1 MTNNDKTKRL
11 KKEKFIAGTALI
23 LGMTT
28 FGVAGHADGVTVGS
42 SSDASGISSEASTVV
57 SSSTATL
64 SLAVGS
70 SDASSATTNSSDA
83 SSATTN
89 SSDVSSSTG
98 SSSSS
103 SSTGSSSSS
112 SNSNG
117 SSSSSSTGSSSSS
130 SSTGSSSSSSSTGS
144 SSSSSSTGSSSSSS
158 STGNSSSSSK
168 PSTSGSTSKPSNP
181 SSSTN
186 NNSTSN
192 SSTTTQAPS
201 TSVSTTA
208 PSASTSTVAPSNYSQ
223 DNAYYQTSTAAQIPN
238 SSVDSAPSIYAGPVL
253 KTIEAAK
260 SIDKI
265 DTSSTEAFIKSIA
278 DRVRILAG
286 KNNLYA
292 SIILAQAILES
303 GSGQSNMSQ
312 QYFNIFNITGAYLGK
327 SISFKTEEFSGNNP
341 YYIEQSFRVYS
352 NYDQALDDYINLM
365 IKGTTWNS
373 EIYAGAWKSHAKTY
387 QEAAQ
392 ALQGIFATDPS
403 YAQKLIEI
411 IQEYNLNFYDNV
423 DSTTKVVDDKVPES
437 PLVASKLDNSAYP
450 DYNGVE
456 YPGADSYAFG
466 NCTQYVYNRIIQLGG
481 LVGTHMG
488 NGGEWGINAQAQGYF
503 TTTVPT
509 EGYAVSFP
517 PGVAGSSSE
526 YGHVAFVE
534 KVYSDNS
541 ILVSEMNVKGNNIVS
556 ERHISAGVAAL
567 ATYIQPK

>member
-1 MTNNDKTKRL
+1 MVNTQVKRV
-11 KKEKFIAGTALI
+11 KKQKFIAGTALL
-23 LGMTT
+23 LGMAT
-28 FGVAGHADGVTVGS
+28 FGMVGKAD
-42 SSDASGISSEASTVV
+42 D
-57 SSSTATL
+57 L
-64 SLAVGS
+64 
-70 SDASSATTNSSDA
+70 
-83 SSATTN
+83 
-89 SSDVSSSTG
+89 
-98 SSSSS
+98 
-103 SSTGSSSSS
+103 SS
-112 SNSNG
+112 SNTNG
-117 SSSSSSTGSSSSS
+117 GVDNSKVDNDNQESVKTSTEGVSSTTENANTVPESKVTSTVDSESAPSKTISAGTQSNISGTSDGSDSLPKTETSD
-130 SSTGSSSSSSSTGS
+130 
-144 SSSSSSTGSSSSSS
+144 
-158 STGNSSSSSK
+158 SSSK
-168 PSTSGSTSKPSNP
+168 PSTSNSSSKP
-181 SSSTN
+181 
-186 NNSTSN
+186 STSN
-192 SSTTTQAPS
+192 SSSKPSTSNSSSNNNSATKPSTTTQAPP
-201 TSVSTTA
+201 VAPSTTA
-208 PSASTSTVAPSNYSQ
+208 PSATPSTTAPSNYYQNSSY
-223 DNAYYQTSTAAQIPN
+223 NQTSTAAQIPN
-238 SSVDSAPSIYAGPVL
+238 SSSDSAASVYSGPVL
-253 KTIEAAK
+253 KKIEAAK
-260 SIDKI
+260 SIEKI
-265 DTSSTEAFIKSIA
+265 DSSSTEAFIKSIA

-303 GSGQSNMSQ
+303 GSGQSNMTQ

-392 ALQGIFATDPS
+392 ALQGIFATDPE

-411 IQEYNLNFYDNV
+411 IEEYNLNFYDNV
-423 DSTTKVVDDKVPES
+423 DSTTQVLDSNIPES
-437 PLVASKLDNSAYP
+437 PLVASKLDSSTYP
-450 DYNGVE
+450 DYNGVD

-481 LVGTHMG
+481 QIGTHMG

-517 PGVAGSSSE
+517 PGVAGSSPE

-534 KVYSDNS
+534 KVYPDNS

>member
-1 MTNNDKTKRL
+1 MVNTQVKRV
-11 KKEKFIAGTALI
+11 KKQKFIAGTALL
-23 LGMTT
+23 LGMAT
-28 FGVAGHADGVTVGS
+28 FGMVGKAD
-42 SSDASGISSEASTVV
+42 D
-57 SSSTATL
+57 L
-64 SLAVGS
+64 
-70 SDASSATTNSSDA
+70 
-83 SSATTN
+83 
-89 SSDVSSSTG
+89 
-98 SSSSS
+98 
-103 SSTGSSSSS
+103 SS
-112 SNSNG
+112 SNTNG
-117 SSSSSSTGSSSSS
+117 GVDNSKVDNDNQESVKTSTEGVSSTTENANTVPGSKVT
-130 SSTGSSSSSSSTGS
+130 STVDSESAPSKTISVGTQSNISGTSDGSDSLQKTETSD
-144 SSSSSSTGSSSSSS
+144 
-158 STGNSSSSSK
+158 SSSK
-168 PSTSGSTSKPSNP
+168 PSTSDSSSKP
-181 SSSTN
+181 
-186 NNSTSN
+186 STSN
-192 SSTTTQAPS
+192 SSSKPSTSNSSSNNNSATKPSTTTQAPP
-201 TSVSTTA
+201 VAPSTTA
-208 PSASTSTVAPSNYSQ
+208 PSATPSTTAPSNYYQNSSY
-223 DNAYYQTSTAAQIPN
+223 NQTSTAAQIPN
-238 SSVDSAPSIYAGPVL
+238 SSSDSAASVYSGPVL
-253 KTIEAAK
+253 KKIEAAK
-260 SIDKI
+260 SIEKI
-265 DTSSTEAFIKSIA
+265 DSSSTEAFIKSIA

-303 GSGQSNMSQ
+303 GSGQSNMTQ

-392 ALQGIFATDPS
+392 ALQGIFATDPE

-411 IQEYNLNFYDNV
+411 IEEYNLNFYDNV
-423 DSTTKVVDDKVPES
+423 DSTTQVLDSNIPES
-437 PLVASKLDNSAYP
+437 PLVASKLDSSTYP
-450 DYNGVE
+450 DYNGVD

-481 LVGTHMG
+481 QIGTHMG

-517 PGVAGSSSE
+517 PGVAGSSPE

-534 KVYSDNS
+534 KVYPDNS

>member
-42 SSDASGISSEASTVV
+42 SSDAS
-57 SSSTATL
+57 
-64 SLAVGS
+64 
-70 SDASSATTNSSDA
+70 
-83 SSATTN
+83 
-89 SSDVSSSTG
+89 SSTG

-117 SSSSSSTGSSSSS
+117 SSSSSSTGS
-130 SSTGSSSSSSSTGS
+130 
-144 SSSSSSTGSSSSSS
+144 
-158 STGNSSSSSK
+158 SSSSSK

>member
-1 MTNNDKTKRL
+1 MVNTQVKRV
-11 KKEKFIAGTALI
+11 KKQKFIAGTALL
-23 LGMTT
+23 LGMAT
-28 FGVAGHADGVTVGS
+28 FGMVGKAD
-42 SSDASGISSEASTVV
+42 D
-57 SSSTATL
+57 L
-64 SLAVGS
+64 
-70 SDASSATTNSSDA
+70 
-83 SSATTN
+83 
-89 SSDVSSSTG
+89 
-98 SSSSS
+98 
-103 SSTGSSSSS
+103 SS
-112 SNSNG
+112 SNTNG
-117 SSSSSSTGSSSSS
+117 GVDNSKVDNDNQESVKTSTEGVSSTTENANTVPGSKVT
-130 SSTGSSSSSSSTGS
+130 STVDSESAPSKTISVGTQSNISGTSDGSDSLQKTETSD
-144 SSSSSSTGSSSSSS
+144 
-158 STGNSSSSSK
+158 SSSK
-168 PSTSGSTSKPSNP
+168 PSTSDSSSKPSTSD
-181 SSSTN
+181 SSSKPSTSDSSSKP
-186 NNSTSN
+186 STSN
-192 SSTTTQAPS
+192 SSSNNNSATKPSTTTQAPP
-201 TSVSTTA
+201 VAPSTTA
-208 PSASTSTVAPSNYSQ
+208 PSATPSTTAPSNYYQNSSY
-223 DNAYYQTSTAAQIPN
+223 NQTSTAAQIPN
-238 SSVDSAPSIYAGPVL
+238 SSSDSAASVYSGPVL
-253 KTIEAAK
+253 KKIEAAK
-260 SIDKI
+260 PIEKI
-265 DTSSTEAFIKSIA
+265 DSSSTEAFIKSIA

-303 GSGQSNMSQ
+303 GSGQSNMTQ

-392 ALQGIFATDPS
+392 ALQGIFATDPE

-411 IQEYNLNFYDNV
+411 IEEYNLNFYDNV
-423 DSTTKVVDDKVPES
+423 DSTTQVLDSNIPES
-437 PLVASKLDNSAYP
+437 PLVASKLDSSTYP
-450 DYNGVE
+450 DYNGVD

-481 LVGTHMG
+481 QIGTHMG

-517 PGVAGSSSE
+517 PGVAGSSPE

-534 KVYSDNS
+534 KVYPDNS

>member
-1 MTNNDKTKRL
+1 MVNTQVKRV
-11 KKEKFIAGTALI
+11 KKQKFIAGTALL
-23 LGMTT
+23 LGMAT
-28 FGVAGHADGVTVGS
+28 FGMVGKAD
-42 SSDASGISSEASTVV
+42 D
-57 SSSTATL
+57 L
-64 SLAVGS
+64 
-70 SDASSATTNSSDA
+70 
-83 SSATTN
+83 
-89 SSDVSSSTG
+89 
-98 SSSSS
+98 
-103 SSTGSSSSS
+103 SS
-112 SNSNG
+112 SNTNG
-117 SSSSSSTGSSSSS
+117 GVDNSKVDNDNQESVKTSTEGVSSTTENANTVPGSKVT
-130 SSTGSSSSSSSTGS
+130 STVDSESAPSKTISVGTQSNISGTSDGSDSLQKTETSD
-144 SSSSSSTGSSSSSS
+144 
-158 STGNSSSSSK
+158 SSSK
-168 PSTSGSTSKPSNP
+168 PSTSDSSSKP
-181 SSSTN
+181 
-186 NNSTSN
+186 STSN
-192 SSTTTQAPS
+192 SSSKPSTSNSSSNNNSATKPSTTTQAPP
-201 TSVSTTA
+201 VAPSTTA
-208 PSASTSTVAPSNYSQ
+208 PSATPSTTAPSNYYQNSSY
-223 DNAYYQTSTAAQIPN
+223 NQTSTAAQIPN
-238 SSVDSAPSIYAGPVL
+238 SSSDSAASVYSGPVL
-253 KTIEAAK
+253 KKIEAAK
-260 SIDKI
+260 PIEKI
-265 DTSSTEAFIKSIA
+265 DSSSTEAFIKSIA

-303 GSGQSNMSQ
+303 GSGQSNMTQ

-392 ALQGIFATDPS
+392 ALQGIFATDPE

-411 IQEYNLNFYDNV
+411 IEEYNLNFYDNV
-423 DSTTKVVDDKVPES
+423 DSTTQVLDSNIPES
-437 PLVASKLDNSAYP
+437 PLVASKLDSSTYP
-450 DYNGVE
+450 DYNGVD

-481 LVGTHMG
+481 QIGTHMG

-517 PGVAGSSSE
+517 PGVAGSSPE

-534 KVYSDNS
+534 KVYPDNS

>member
-1 MTNNDKTKRL
+1 MVNTQVKRV
-11 KKEKFIAGTALI
+11 KKQKFIAGTALL
-23 LGMTT
+23 LGMAT
-28 FGVAGHADGVTVGS
+28 FGMVGKAD
-42 SSDASGISSEASTVV
+42 D
-57 SSSTATL
+57 L
-64 SLAVGS
+64 
-70 SDASSATTNSSDA
+70 
-83 SSATTN
+83 
-89 SSDVSSSTG
+89 
-98 SSSSS
+98 
-103 SSTGSSSSS
+103 SS
-112 SNSNG
+112 SNTNG
-117 SSSSSSTGSSSSS
+117 GVDNSKVDNDNQESVKTSTEGVSSTTENANTVPGSKVT
-130 SSTGSSSSSSSTGS
+130 STVDSESAPSKTISVGTQSNISGTSDGSDSLQKTETSD
-144 SSSSSSTGSSSSSS
+144 
-158 STGNSSSSSK
+158 SSSK
-168 PSTSGSTSKPSNP
+168 PSTSDSSSKPSTSD
-181 SSSTN
+181 SSSKPSTSDSSSKP
-186 NNSTSN
+186 STSN
-192 SSTTTQAPS
+192 SSSKPSTSNSSSKPSTSNSSSNNNSATKPSTTTQAPP
-201 TSVSTTA
+201 VAPSTTA
-208 PSASTSTVAPSNYSQ
+208 PSATPSTTAPSNYYQNSSY
-223 DNAYYQTSTAAQIPN
+223 NQTSTAAQIPN
-238 SSVDSAPSIYAGPVL
+238 SSSDSAASVYSGPVL
-253 KTIEAAK
+253 KRIEAAK
-260 SIDKI
+260 PIEKI
-265 DTSSTEAFIKSIA
+265 DSSSTEAFIKSIA

-303 GSGQSNMSQ
+303 GSGQSNMTQ

-392 ALQGIFATDPS
+392 ALQGIFATDPE

-411 IQEYNLNFYDNV
+411 IEEYNLNFYDNL
-423 DSTTKVVDDKVPES
+423 DSTTQVLDSNIPES
-437 PLVASKLDNSAYP
+437 PLVASKLDSSTYP
-450 DYNGVE
+450 DYNGVD

-481 LVGTHMG
+481 QIGTHMG

-517 PGVAGSSSE
+517 PGVAGSSPE

-534 KVYSDNS
+534 KVYPDNS

>member
-1 MTNNDKTKRL
+1 MVNTRVKRV
-11 KKEKFIAGTALI
+11 KKQKFIAGTALL
-23 LGMTT
+23 LGMAT
-28 FGVAGHADGVTVGS
+28 FGMVGKAD
-42 SSDASGISSEASTVV
+42 D
-57 SSSTATL
+57 L
-64 SLAVGS
+64 
-70 SDASSATTNSSDA
+70 
-83 SSATTN
+83 
-89 SSDVSSSTG
+89 
-98 SSSSS
+98 
-103 SSTGSSSSS
+103 SS
-112 SNSNG
+112 SNTNG
-117 SSSSSSTGSSSSS
+117 GVDNSKVDNDNQESVKTSTEGVSSTTENAYTVPESKVTSTVDSESAPSKTISAGTQSNISGTSDGSDSLPKTETSE
-130 SSTGSSSSSSSTGS
+130 
-144 SSSSSSTGSSSSSS
+144 
-158 STGNSSSSSK
+158 SSSK
-168 PSTSGSTSKPSNP
+168 PSTSNSSSKP
-181 SSSTN
+181 
-186 NNSTSN
+186 STSN
-192 SSTTTQAPS
+192 SSSKPSTSDSSSKPSTSNSSSNNNSATKPSTTTQAPP
-201 TSVSTTA
+201 VAPSTTA
-208 PSASTSTVAPSNYSQ
+208 PSATPSTTAPSNYYQNSSY
-223 DNAYYQTSTAAQIPN
+223 NQTSTAAQIPN
-238 SSVDSAPSIYAGPVL
+238 SSSDSAASVYSGPVL
-253 KTIEAAK
+253 KKIEAAK
-260 SIDKI
+260 PIEKI
-265 DTSSTEAFIKSIA
+265 DSSSTEAFIKSIA

-303 GSGQSNMSQ
+303 GSGQSNMTQ

-327 SISFKTEEFSGNNP
+327 PISFKTEEFSGNNP

-392 ALQGIFATDPS
+392 ALQGIFATDPE

-411 IQEYNLNFYDNV
+411 IEEYNLNFYDNV
-423 DSTTKVVDDKVPES
+423 DSTTQVLDSNIPKS
-437 PLVASKLDNSAYP
+437 PLVASKLDSSTYP

-481 LVGTHMG
+481 QIGTHMG

-517 PGVAGSSSE
+517 PGVAGSSPE

-534 KVYSDNS
+534 KVYPDNS

>member
-1 MTNNDKTKRL
+1 MVNTQVKRV
-11 KKEKFIAGTALI
+11 KKQKFIAGTALL
-23 LGMTT
+23 LGMAT
-28 FGVAGHADGVTVGS
+28 FGMVGKAD
-42 SSDASGISSEASTVV
+42 D
-57 SSSTATL
+57 L
-64 SLAVGS
+64 
-70 SDASSATTNSSDA
+70 
-83 SSATTN
+83 
-89 SSDVSSSTG
+89 
-98 SSSSS
+98 
-103 SSTGSSSSS
+103 SS
-112 SNSNG
+112 SNTNG
-117 SSSSSSTGSSSSS
+117 GVDNSKVDNDNQESVKTSTEGVSSTTENANTVPGSKVT
-130 SSTGSSSSSSSTGS
+130 STVDSESAPSKTISVGTQSNISGTSDGSDSLQKTETSD
-144 SSSSSSTGSSSSSS
+144 
-158 STGNSSSSSK
+158 SSSK
-168 PSTSGSTSKPSNP
+168 PSTSDSSSKPSTSD
-181 SSSTN
+181 SSSKP
-186 NNSTSN
+186 STSN
-192 SSTTTQAPS
+192 SSSKPSTSNSSSNNNSATKPSTTTQAPP
-201 TSVSTTA
+201 VAPSTTA
-208 PSASTSTVAPSNYSQ
+208 PSATPSTTAPSNYYQNSSY
-223 DNAYYQTSTAAQIPN
+223 NQTSTAAQIPN
-238 SSVDSAPSIYAGPVL
+238 SSSDSAASVYSGPVL
-253 KTIEAAK
+253 KRIEAAK
-260 SIDKI
+260 PIEKI
-265 DTSSTEAFIKSIA
+265 DSSSTEAFIKSIA

-303 GSGQSNMSQ
+303 GSGQSNMTQ

-392 ALQGIFATDPS
+392 ALQGIFATDPE

-411 IQEYNLNFYDNV
+411 IEEYNLNFYDNV
-423 DSTTKVVDDKVPES
+423 DSTTQVLDSNIPES
-437 PLVASKLDNSAYP
+437 PLVASKLDSSTYP
-450 DYNGVE
+450 DYNGVD

-481 LVGTHMG
+481 QIGTHMG

-517 PGVAGSSSE
+517 PGVAGSSPE

-534 KVYSDNS
+534 KVYPDNS

>member
-1 MTNNDKTKRL
+1 MVNTQVKRV
-11 KKEKFIAGTALI
+11 KKQKFIVGTALL
-23 LGMTT
+23 LGMAT
-28 FGVAGHADGVTVGS
+28 FGMVGKAD
-42 SSDASGISSEASTVV
+42 D
-57 SSSTATL
+57 L
-64 SLAVGS
+64 
-70 SDASSATTNSSDA
+70 
-83 SSATTN
+83 
-89 SSDVSSSTG
+89 
-98 SSSSS
+98 
-103 SSTGSSSSS
+103 SS
-112 SNSNG
+112 SNTNG
-117 SSSSSSTGSSSSS
+117 GVDNSKVDNDNQESVKTSTEGVSSTTENANTVPGSKVT
-130 SSTGSSSSSSSTGS
+130 STVDSESAPSKTISVGTQSNISGTSDGSDSLQKTETSD
-144 SSSSSSTGSSSSSS
+144 
-158 STGNSSSSSK
+158 SSSK
-168 PSTSGSTSKPSNP
+168 PSTSDSSSKPSTSD
-181 SSSTN
+181 SSSKPSTSDSSSKPSTSDSSSKP
-186 NNSTSN
+186 STSN
-192 SSTTTQAPS
+192 SSSKPSTSNSSSNNNSATKPSTTTQAPP
-201 TSVSTTA
+201 VAPSTTA
-208 PSASTSTVAPSNYSQ
+208 PSATPSTTAPSNYYQNSSY
-223 DNAYYQTSTAAQIPN
+223 NQTSTAAQIPN
-238 SSVDSAPSIYAGPVL
+238 SSSDSAASVYSGPVL
-253 KTIEAAK
+253 KRIEAAK
-260 SIDKI
+260 PIEKI
-265 DTSSTEAFIKSIA
+265 DSSSTEAFIKSIA

-303 GSGQSNMSQ
+303 GSGQSNMTQ

-392 ALQGIFATDPS
+392 ALQGIFATDPE

-411 IQEYNLNFYDNV
+411 IEEYNLNFYDNL
-423 DSTTKVVDDKVPES
+423 DSTTQVLDSNIPES
-437 PLVASKLDNSAYP
+437 PLVASKLDSSTYP
-450 DYNGVE
+450 DYNGVD

-481 LVGTHMG
+481 QIGTHMG

-517 PGVAGSSSE
+517 PGVAGSSPE

-534 KVYSDNS
+534 KVYPDNS

>member
-1 MTNNDKTKRL
+1 MVNTQVKRV
-11 KKEKFIAGTALI
+11 KKQKFIAGTALL
-23 LGMTT
+23 LGMAT
-28 FGVAGHADGVTVGS
+28 FGMVGKAD
-42 SSDASGISSEASTVV
+42 D
-57 SSSTATL
+57 L
-64 SLAVGS
+64 
-70 SDASSATTNSSDA
+70 
-83 SSATTN
+83 
-89 SSDVSSSTG
+89 
-98 SSSSS
+98 
-103 SSTGSSSSS
+103 SS
-112 SNSNG
+112 SNTNG
-117 SSSSSSTGSSSSS
+117 GVDNSKVDNDNQESVKTSTEGVSSTTENANTVPGSKVTLTVDSESAPSKTIS
-130 SSTGSSSSSSSTGS
+130 VGTQSNISGTSDGSDSLQKTETSD
-144 SSSSSSTGSSSSSS
+144 
-158 STGNSSSSSK
+158 SSSK
-168 PSTSGSTSKPSNP
+168 PSTSDSSSKPSTSD
-181 SSSTN
+181 SSSKPSTSDSSSKP
-186 NNSTSN
+186 STSN
-192 SSTTTQAPS
+192 SSSKPSTSNSSSKPSTSNSSSNNNSATKPSTTTQAPP
-201 TSVSTTA
+201 VAPSTTA
-208 PSASTSTVAPSNYSQ
+208 PSATPSTTAPSNYYQNSSY
-223 DNAYYQTSTAAQIPN
+223 NQTSTAAQIPN
-238 SSVDSAPSIYAGPVL
+238 SSSDSAASVYSGPVL
-253 KTIEAAK
+253 KKIEAAK
-260 SIDKI
+260 SIEKI
-265 DTSSTEAFIKSIA
+265 DSSSTEAFIKSIA

-303 GSGQSNMSQ
+303 GSGQSNMTQ

-392 ALQGIFATDPS
+392 ALQGIFATDPE

-411 IQEYNLNFYDNV
+411 IEEYNLNFYDNV
-423 DSTTKVVDDKVPES
+423 DSTTQVLDSNIPES
-437 PLVASKLDNSAYP
+437 PLVASKLDSSTYP
-450 DYNGVE
+450 DYNGVD

-481 LVGTHMG
+481 QIGTHMG

-517 PGVAGSSSE
+517 PGVAGSSPE

-534 KVYSDNS
+534 KVYPDNS

>member
-11 KKEKFIAGTALI
+11 KKEKFIAGTALF

-28 FGVAGHADGVTVGS
+28 FGVTVHADRVTVGN
-42 SSDASGISSEASTVV
+42 SSDASGISSEALTVV
-57 SSSTATL
+57 SRSAAILSSNAGSSEASSATT
-64 SLAVGS
+64 SS
-70 SDASSATTNSSDA
+70 SDASS
-83 SSATTN
+83 
-89 SSDVSSSTG
+89 STG
-98 SSSSS
+98 GSSSS

-117 SSSSSSTGSSSSS
+117 SSSSSSTG
-130 SSTGSSSSSSSTGS
+130 
-144 SSSSSSTGSSSSSS
+144 
-158 STGNSSSSSK
+158 NSSSS
-168 PSTSGSTSKPSNP
+168 SKPSNP

-208 PSASTSTVAPSNYSQ
+208 PSASTSTAAPSNYSQ

-238 SSVDSAPSIYAGPVL
+238 SSADSAPSIYAGPVL

-327 SISFKTEEFSGNNP
+327 SISFKTEEFSGNNL

-392 ALQGIFATDPS
+392 ALQGIFATDPA

-411 IQEYNLNFYDNV
+411 IQEYKLDAYDNV
-423 DSTTKVVDDKVPES
+423 DSTTQVIDSKIPES

-450 DYNGVE
+450 EYNGVE

>member
-1 MTNNDKTKRL
+1 MVNTQVKRV
-11 KKEKFIAGTALI
+11 KKQKFIAGTALL
-23 LGMTT
+23 LGMAT
-28 FGVAGHADGVTVGS
+28 FGMVGKAD
-42 SSDASGISSEASTVV
+42 D
-57 SSSTATL
+57 L
-64 SLAVGS
+64 
-70 SDASSATTNSSDA
+70 
-83 SSATTN
+83 
-89 SSDVSSSTG
+89 
-98 SSSSS
+98 
-103 SSTGSSSSS
+103 SS
-112 SNSNG
+112 SNTNG
-117 SSSSSSTGSSSSS
+117 GVDNSKVDNDNQESVKTSTEGVSSTTENANTVPGSKVTSTVDSESAPSKTISVGTQSNISGTSDGSDSLQKTETSDLSSKP
-130 SSTGSSSSSSSTGS
+130 STSD
-144 SSSSSSTGSSSSSS
+144 
-158 STGNSSSSSK
+158 SSSK
-168 PSTSGSTSKPSNP
+168 PSTSNSSSKP
-181 SSSTN
+181 
-186 NNSTSN
+186 STSN
-192 SSTTTQAPS
+192 SSSNNNSATKPFTTTQAPPVAPS
-201 TSVSTTA
+201 ATAPSATPSTTA
-208 PSASTSTVAPSNYSQ
+208 PSNYYQNSSY
-223 DNAYYQTSTAAQIPN
+223 NQTSTAAQIPN
-238 SSVDSAPSIYAGPVL
+238 SSSDSAASVYSGPVL
-253 KTIEAAK
+253 KKIEAAK
-260 SIDKI
+260 PIEKI
-265 DTSSTEAFIKSIA
+265 DSSSTEAFIKSIA

-303 GSGQSNMSQ
+303 GSGQSNMTQ

-392 ALQGIFATDPS
+392 ALQGIFATDPE

-411 IQEYNLNFYDNV
+411 IEEYNLNFYDNV
-423 DSTTKVVDDKVPES
+423 DSTTQVLDSNIPES
-437 PLVASKLDNSAYP
+437 PLVASKLDSSTYP
-450 DYNGVE
+450 DYNGVD

-481 LVGTHMG
+481 QIGTHMG

-517 PGVAGSSSE
+517 PGVAGSSPE

-534 KVYSDNS
+534 KVYPDNS

>member
-1 MTNNDKTKRL
+1 MVNTQVKRV
-11 KKEKFIAGTALI
+11 KKQKFIAGTALL
-23 LGMTT
+23 LGMAT
-28 FGVAGHADGVTVGS
+28 FGMVGKAD
-42 SSDASGISSEASTVV
+42 D
-57 SSSTATL
+57 L
-64 SLAVGS
+64 
-70 SDASSATTNSSDA
+70 
-83 SSATTN
+83 
-89 SSDVSSSTG
+89 
-98 SSSSS
+98 
-103 SSTGSSSSS
+103 SS
-112 SNSNG
+112 SNTNGGVDNSKVDNDNQESVKTSTEGVSSTTENANTVPGSKVTSTVDSESAPSKTISVGTQSNISG
-117 SSSSSSTGSSSSS
+117 TSDGSDSLQKTETSDSSSKSSTSD
-130 SSTGSSSSSSSTGS
+130 
-144 SSSSSSTGSSSSSS
+144 
-158 STGNSSSSSK
+158 SSSK
-168 PSTSGSTSKPSNP
+168 PSTSDSSSKP
-181 SSSTN
+181 
-186 NNSTSN
+186 STSN
-192 SSTTTQAPS
+192 SSSKPSTSNSSSNNNSATKPSTTTQAPP
-201 TSVSTTA
+201 VAPSTTA
-208 PSASTSTVAPSNYSQ
+208 PSATPSTTAPSNYYQNSSY
-223 DNAYYQTSTAAQIPN
+223 NQTSTAAQIPN
-238 SSVDSAPSIYAGPVL
+238 SSSDSAASVYSGPVL
-253 KTIEAAK
+253 KKNEAAK
-260 SIDKI
+260 PIEKI
-265 DTSSTEAFIKSIA
+265 DSSSTEAFIKSIA

-303 GSGQSNMSQ
+303 GSGQSNMTQ

-392 ALQGIFATDPS
+392 ALQGIFATDPE

-411 IQEYNLNFYDNV
+411 IEEYNLNFYDNV
-423 DSTTKVVDDKVPES
+423 DSTTQVLDSNIPES
-437 PLVASKLDNSAYP
+437 PLVASKLDSSTYP
-450 DYNGVE
+450 DYNGVD

-481 LVGTHMG
+481 QIGTHMG

-517 PGVAGSSSE
+517 PGVAGSSPE

-534 KVYSDNS
+534 KVYPDNS

>member
-1 MTNNDKTKRL
+1 MVNTQVKRV
-11 KKEKFIAGTALI
+11 KKQKFIAGTALL
-23 LGMTT
+23 LGMAT
-28 FGVAGHADGVTVGS
+28 FGMVGKAD
-42 SSDASGISSEASTVV
+42 D
-57 SSSTATL
+57 L
-64 SLAVGS
+64 
-70 SDASSATTNSSDA
+70 
-83 SSATTN
+83 
-89 SSDVSSSTG
+89 
-98 SSSSS
+98 
-103 SSTGSSSSS
+103 SS
-112 SNSNG
+112 SNTNG
-117 SSSSSSTGSSSSS
+117 GVDNSKVDNDNQESVKTSTEGVSSTTENANTVPGSKVT
-130 SSTGSSSSSSSTGS
+130 STVDSESAPSKTISVGTQSNISGTSDGSDSLQKTETSD
-144 SSSSSSTGSSSSSS
+144 
-158 STGNSSSSSK
+158 SSSK
-168 PSTSGSTSKPSNP
+168 PSTSDSSSKPSTSD
-181 SSSTN
+181 SSSKP
-186 NNSTSN
+186 STSN
-192 SSTTTQAPS
+192 SSSKPSTSNSSSNNNSATKPSTTTQAPP
-201 TSVSTTA
+201 VAPSTTA
-208 PSASTSTVAPSNYSQ
+208 PSATPSTTAPSNYYQNSSY
-223 DNAYYQTSTAAQIPN
+223 NQTSTAAQIPN
-238 SSVDSAPSIYAGPVL
+238 SSSDSAASVYSGPVL
-253 KTIEAAK
+253 KRIEAAK
-260 SIDKI
+260 PIEKI
-265 DTSSTEAFIKSIA
+265 DSSSTEAFIKSIA

-303 GSGQSNMSQ
+303 GSGQSNMTQ

-392 ALQGIFATDPS
+392 ALQGIFATDPE

-411 IQEYNLNFYDNV
+411 IEEYNLNFYDNL
-423 DSTTKVVDDKVPES
+423 DSTTQVLDSNIPES
-437 PLVASKLDNSAYP
+437 PLVASKLDSSTYP
-450 DYNGVE
+450 DYNGVD

-481 LVGTHMG
+481 QIGTHMG

-517 PGVAGSSSE
+517 PGVAGSSPE

-534 KVYSDNS
+534 KVYPDNS

>member
-1 MTNNDKTKRL
+1 MVNTQVKRV
-11 KKEKFIAGTALI
+11 KKQKFIAGTALL
-23 LGMTT
+23 LGMAT
-28 FGVAGHADGVTVGS
+28 FGMVGKAD
-42 SSDASGISSEASTVV
+42 D
-57 SSSTATL
+57 L
-64 SLAVGS
+64 
-70 SDASSATTNSSDA
+70 
-83 SSATTN
+83 
-89 SSDVSSSTG
+89 
-98 SSSSS
+98 
-103 SSTGSSSSS
+103 SS
-112 SNSNG
+112 SNTNG
-117 SSSSSSTGSSSSS
+117 GVDNSKVDNDNQESVKTSTEGVSSTTENANTVPESKVTSTVDSESASSKTISAGTQSNISGTSDGSDSLPKTETSD
-130 SSTGSSSSSSSTGS
+130 
-144 SSSSSSTGSSSSSS
+144 
-158 STGNSSSSSK
+158 SSSK
-168 PSTSGSTSKPSNP
+168 PSTSNSSSKP
-181 SSSTN
+181 
-186 NNSTSN
+186 STSN
-192 SSTTTQAPS
+192 SSSKPSTSNSSSKPNTSNSSSNNNSATKPSTTTQAPP
-201 TSVSTTA
+201 VAPSTTA
-208 PSASTSTVAPSNYSQ
+208 PSATPSTTAPSNYYQNSSY
-223 DNAYYQTSTAAQIPN
+223 NQTSTAAQIPN
-238 SSVDSAPSIYAGPVL
+238 SSSDSAASVYSGPVL
-253 KTIEAAK
+253 KKIEAAK
-260 SIDKI
+260 PIEKI
-265 DTSSTEAFIKSIA
+265 DSSSTEAFIKSIA

-303 GSGQSNMSQ
+303 GSGQSNMTQ

-392 ALQGIFATDPS
+392 ALQGIFATDPE

-411 IQEYNLNFYDNV
+411 IEEYNLNFYDNV
-423 DSTTKVVDDKVPES
+423 DSTTQVLDSNIPES
-437 PLVASKLDNSAYP
+437 PLVASKLDSSTYP

-481 LVGTHMG
+481 QIGTHMG

-517 PGVAGSSSE
+517 PGVAGSSPE

-534 KVYSDNS
+534 KVYPDNS

>member
-1 MTNNDKTKRL
+1 MNNDKVKRL

-28 FGVAGHADGVTVGS
+28 FGVAGYADGVTDGS
-42 SSDASGISSEASTVV
+42 SSNVTLPSNVKSLDDASG
-57 SSSTATL
+57 
-64 SLAVGS
+64 
-70 SDASSATTNSSDA
+70 
-83 SSATTN
+83 
-89 SSDVSSSTG
+89 TG
-98 SSSSS
+98 S
-103 SSTGSSSSS
+103 T
-112 SNSNG
+112 
-117 SSSSSSTGSSSSS
+117 
-130 SSTGSSSSSSSTGS
+130 
-144 SSSSSSTGSSSSSS
+144 SSSS
-158 STGNSSSSSK
+158 STGNSGSSSK
-168 PSTSGSTSKPSNP
+168 PSTSGSTSKPSKP
-181 SSSTN
+181 SSSSTN
-186 NNSTSN
+186 N

-208 PSASTSTVAPSNYSQ
+208 PSASTSTAAPSNYSQ

-238 SSVDSAPSIYAGPVL
+238 SSADSAPSIYAGPVL

-265 DTSSTEAFIKSIA
+265 DISSTEAFIKSIA

-387 QEAAQ
+387 QESAQ
-392 ALQGIFATDPS
+392 ALQGIFATDPA

-411 IQEYNLNFYDNV
+411 IQEYKLDAYDNV
-423 DSTTKVVDDKVPES
+423 DSTTQVVDSKIPES

-450 DYNGVE
+450 EYNGVE

-481 LVGTHMG
+481 LVGKHMG

>member
-42 SSDASGISSEASTVV
+42 SSDASRISSEASTVV
-57 SSSTATL
+57 SSSVATL
-64 SLAVGS
+64 SSNVGS
-70 SDASSATTNSSDA
+70 SDASSSTGSSSSSSD
-83 SSATTN
+83 
-89 SSDVSSSTG
+89 TG

-112 SNSNG
+112 SNSDG
-117 SSSSSSTGSSSSS
+117 
-130 SSTGSSSSSSSTGS
+130 
-144 SSSSSSTGSSSSSS
+144 SSSSS

-201 TSVSTTA
+201 TSVSITA
-208 PSASTSTVAPSNYSQ
+208 PSASTSTAAPSNYSQ

-238 SSVDSAPSIYAGPVL
+238 SSADSAPSIYAGPVL

-312 QYFNIFNITGAYLGK
+312 QYFNIFNITGAY
-327 SISFKTEEFSGNNP
+327 
-341 YYIEQSFRVYS
+341 
-352 NYDQALDDYINLM
+352 
-365 IKGTTWNS
+365 
-373 EIYAGAWKSHAKTY
+373 
-387 QEAAQ
+387 
-392 ALQGIFATDPS
+392 
-403 YAQKLIEI
+403 
-411 IQEYNLNFYDNV
+411 
-423 DSTTKVVDDKVPES
+423 
-437 PLVASKLDNSAYP
+437 
-450 DYNGVE
+450 
-456 YPGADSYAFG
+456 
-466 NCTQYVYNRIIQLGG
+466 
-481 LVGTHMG
+481 
-488 NGGEWGINAQAQGYF
+488 
-503 TTTVPT
+503 
-509 EGYAVSFP
+509 
-517 PGVAGSSSE
+517 
-526 YGHVAFVE
+526 
-534 KVYSDNS
+534 
-541 ILVSEMNVKGNNIVS
+541 
-556 ERHISAGVAAL
+556 
-567 ATYIQPK
+567 

>member
-1 MTNNDKTKRL
+1 MVNTQVKRV
-11 KKEKFIAGTALI
+11 KKQKFIAGTALL
-23 LGMTT
+23 LGMAT
-28 FGVAGHADGVTVGS
+28 FGMVGKAD
-42 SSDASGISSEASTVV
+42 D
-57 SSSTATL
+57 L
-64 SLAVGS
+64 
-70 SDASSATTNSSDA
+70 
-83 SSATTN
+83 
-89 SSDVSSSTG
+89 
-98 SSSSS
+98 
-103 SSTGSSSSS
+103 SS
-112 SNSNG
+112 SNTNG
-117 SSSSSSTGSSSSS
+117 GVDNSKVDNDNQESVKTSTEGVSSTTENANTVPGSKVT
-130 SSTGSSSSSSSTGS
+130 STVDSESAPSKTISVGTQSNISGTSDGSDSLQKTETSD
-144 SSSSSSTGSSSSSS
+144 
-158 STGNSSSSSK
+158 SSSK
-168 PSTSGSTSKPSNP
+168 PSTSDSSSKPSTSD
-181 SSSTN
+181 SSSKPSTSDSSSKP
-186 NNSTSN
+186 STSN
-192 SSTTTQAPS
+192 SSSKPSTSNSSSKPSTSNSSSNNNSATKPSTTTQAPP
-201 TSVSTTA
+201 VAPSTTA
-208 PSASTSTVAPSNYSQ
+208 PSNYYQNSSY
-223 DNAYYQTSTAAQIPN
+223 NQTSTAAQIPN
-238 SSVDSAPSIYAGPVL
+238 SSSDSAASVYSGPVL
-253 KTIEAAK
+253 KKIEAAK
-260 SIDKI
+260 SIEKI
-265 DTSSTEAFIKSIA
+265 DSSSTEAFIKSIA

-303 GSGQSNMSQ
+303 GSGQSNMTQ

-392 ALQGIFATDPS
+392 ALQGIFATDPE

-411 IQEYNLNFYDNV
+411 IEEYNLNFYDNV
-423 DSTTKVVDDKVPES
+423 DSTTQVLDSNIPES
-437 PLVASKLDNSAYP
+437 PLVASKLDSSTYP
-450 DYNGVE
+450 DYNGVD

-481 LVGTHMG
+481 QIGTHMG

-517 PGVAGSSSE
+517 PGVAGSSPE

-534 KVYSDNS
+534 KVYPDNS

>member
-1 MTNNDKTKRL
+1 MVNTQVKRV
-11 KKEKFIAGTALI
+11 KKQKFIAGTALL
-23 LGMTT
+23 LGMAT
-28 FGVAGHADGVTVGS
+28 FGMVGKAD
-42 SSDASGISSEASTVV
+42 D
-57 SSSTATL
+57 L
-64 SLAVGS
+64 
-70 SDASSATTNSSDA
+70 
-83 SSATTN
+83 
-89 SSDVSSSTG
+89 
-98 SSSSS
+98 
-103 SSTGSSSSS
+103 SS
-112 SNSNG
+112 SNTNG
-117 SSSSSSTGSSSSS
+117 GVDNSKVDNDNQESVKTSTEGVSSTTENANTVPGSKVTSTVDSESAPSKTISVGTQSNISGTSDGSDSLQKTETSDLSSKP
-130 SSTGSSSSSSSTGS
+130 STSD
-144 SSSSSSTGSSSSSS
+144 
-158 STGNSSSSSK
+158 SSSK
-168 PSTSGSTSKPSNP
+168 PSTSNSSSKP
-181 SSSTN
+181 
-186 NNSTSN
+186 STSN
-192 SSTTTQAPS
+192 SSSNNNSATKPSTTTQVPPVAP
-201 TSVSTTA
+201 STTA
-208 PSASTSTVAPSNYSQ
+208 PSATPSTTAPSNYYQNSSY
-223 DNAYYQTSTAAQIPN
+223 NQTSTAAQIPN
-238 SSVDSAPSIYAGPVL
+238 SSSDSAASVYSGPVL
-253 KTIEAAK
+253 KKIEAAK
-260 SIDKI
+260 PIEKI
-265 DTSSTEAFIKSIA
+265 DSSSTEAFIKSIA

-303 GSGQSNMSQ
+303 GSGQSNMTQ

-392 ALQGIFATDPS
+392 ALQCIFATDPE

-411 IQEYNLNFYDNV
+411 IEEYNLNFYDNV
-423 DSTTKVVDDKVPES
+423 DSTTQVLDSNIPES
-437 PLVASKLDNSAYP
+437 PLVASKLDSSTYP
-450 DYNGVE
+450 DYNGVD

-481 LVGTHMG
+481 QIGTHMG

-517 PGVAGSSSE
+517 PGVAGSSPE

-534 KVYSDNS
+534 KVYPDNS

>member
-1 MTNNDKTKRL
+1 LVNTQVKRV
-11 KKEKFIAGTALI
+11 KKQKFIAGTALL
-23 LGMTT
+23 LGMAT
-28 FGVAGHADGVTVGS
+28 FGMVGKAD
-42 SSDASGISSEASTVV
+42 D
-57 SSSTATL
+57 L
-64 SLAVGS
+64 
-70 SDASSATTNSSDA
+70 
-83 SSATTN
+83 
-89 SSDVSSSTG
+89 
-98 SSSSS
+98 
-103 SSTGSSSSS
+103 SS
-112 SNSNG
+112 SNTNG
-117 SSSSSSTGSSSSS
+117 GVDNSKVDNDNQESVKTSTEGVSSTTENANTVPGSKVT
-130 SSTGSSSSSSSTGS
+130 STVDSESAPSKTISVGTQSNISGTSDGSDSLQKTETSD
-144 SSSSSSTGSSSSSS
+144 
-158 STGNSSSSSK
+158 SSSK
-168 PSTSGSTSKPSNP
+168 PSTSDSSSKPSTSD
-181 SSSTN
+181 SSSKP
-186 NNSTSN
+186 STSN
-192 SSTTTQAPS
+192 SSSKPSTSNSSSNNNSATKPSTTTQAPP
-201 TSVSTTA
+201 VAPSTTA
-208 PSASTSTVAPSNYSQ
+208 PSTTAPSNYYQNSSY
-223 DNAYYQTSTAAQIPN
+223 NQTSTAAQIPN
-238 SSVDSAPSIYAGPVL
+238 SSSDSAASVYSGPVL
-253 KTIEAAK
+253 KKIEAAK
-260 SIDKI
+260 PIEKI
-265 DTSSTEAFIKSIA
+265 DSSSTEAFIKSIA

-303 GSGQSNMSQ
+303 GSGQSNMTQ

-392 ALQGIFATDPS
+392 ALQGIFATDPE

-411 IQEYNLNFYDNV
+411 IEEYNLNFYDNV
-423 DSTTKVVDDKVPES
+423 DSTTQVLDSNIPES
-437 PLVASKLDNSAYP
+437 PLVASKLDSSTYP

-466 NCTQYVYNRIIQLGG
+466 NCTKYVYNRIIQLGG
-481 LVGTHMG
+481 QIGTHMG

-517 PGVAGSSSE
+517 PGVAGSSPE

-534 KVYSDNS
+534 KVYPDNS

>member
-1 MTNNDKTKRL
+1 TSN
-11 KKEKFIAGTALI
+11 
-23 LGMTT
+23 
-28 FGVAGHADGVTVGS
+28 
-42 SSDASGISSEASTVV
+42 
-57 SSSTATL
+57 
-64 SLAVGS
+64 
-70 SDASSATTNSSDA
+70 
-83 SSATTN
+83 
-89 SSDVSSSTG
+89 
-98 SSSSS
+98 
-103 SSTGSSSSS
+103 SS
-112 SNSNG
+112 SN
-117 SSSSSSTGSSSSS
+117 
-130 SSTGSSSSSSSTGS
+130 
-144 SSSSSSTGSSSSSS
+144 
-158 STGNSSSSSK
+158 
-168 PSTSGSTSKPSNP
+168 
-181 SSSTN
+181 
-186 NNSTSN
+186 NNSATKP
-192 SSTTTQAPS
+192 STTTQAPP
-201 TSVSTTA
+201 VAPSTTA
-208 PSASTSTVAPSNYSQ
+208 PSATPSTTAPSNYYQNSSY
-223 DNAYYQTSTAAQIPN
+223 NQTSTAAQIPN
-238 SSVDSAPSIYAGPVL
+238 SSSDSAASVYSGPVL
-253 KTIEAAK
+253 KKNEAAK
-260 SIDKI
+260 PIEKI
-265 DTSSTEAFIKSIA
+265 DSSSTEAFIKSIA

-303 GSGQSNMSQ
+303 GSGQSNMTQ

-392 ALQGIFATDPS
+392 ALQGIFATDPE

-411 IQEYNLNFYDNV
+411 IEEYNLNFYDNV
-423 DSTTKVVDDKVPES
+423 DSTTQVLDSNIPES
-437 PLVASKLDNSAYP
+437 PLVASKLDSSTYP
-450 DYNGVE
+450 DYNGVD

-481 LVGTHMG
+481 QIGTHMG

-517 PGVAGSSSE
+517 PGVAGSSPE

-534 KVYSDNS
+534 KVYPDNS

>member
-1 MTNNDKTKRL
+1 MVNTQVKRV
-11 KKEKFIAGTALI
+11 KKQKFIAGTALL
-23 LGMTT
+23 LGMAT
-28 FGVAGHADGVTVGS
+28 FGMVGKAD
-42 SSDASGISSEASTVV
+42 D
-57 SSSTATL
+57 L
-64 SLAVGS
+64 
-70 SDASSATTNSSDA
+70 
-83 SSATTN
+83 
-89 SSDVSSSTG
+89 
-98 SSSSS
+98 
-103 SSTGSSSSS
+103 SS
-112 SNSNG
+112 SNTNG
-117 SSSSSSTGSSSSS
+117 GVDNSKVDNDNQESVKTSTEGVSSTTENANTVPGSKVT
-130 SSTGSSSSSSSTGS
+130 STVDSESAPSKTISVGTQSNISGTSDGSDSLQKTETSD
-144 SSSSSSTGSSSSSS
+144 
-158 STGNSSSSSK
+158 SSSK
-168 PSTSGSTSKPSNP
+168 PSTSDSSSKPSTSD
-181 SSSTN
+181 SSSKPSTSDSSSKP
-186 NNSTSN
+186 STSN
-192 SSTTTQAPS
+192 SSSKPSTSNSSSKPSTSNSSSNNNSATKPSTTTQAPP
-201 TSVSTTA
+201 VAPSTTA
-208 PSASTSTVAPSNYSQ
+208 PSATPSTTAPSNYYQNSSY
-223 DNAYYQTSTAAQIPN
+223 NQTSTAAQIPN
-238 SSVDSAPSIYAGPVL
+238 SSSDSAASVYSGPVL
-253 KTIEAAK
+253 KKIEAAK
-260 SIDKI
+260 SIEKI
-265 DTSSTEAFIKSIA
+265 DSSSTEAFIKSIA

-303 GSGQSNMSQ
+303 GSGQSNMTQ

-392 ALQGIFATDPS
+392 ALQGIFATDPE

-411 IQEYNLNFYDNV
+411 IEEYNLNFYDNL
-423 DSTTKVVDDKVPES
+423 DSTTQVLDSNIPES
-437 PLVASKLDNSAYP
+437 PLVASKLDSSTYP
-450 DYNGVE
+450 DYNGVD

-481 LVGTHMG
+481 QIGTHMG

-517 PGVAGSSSE
+517 PGVAGSSPE

-534 KVYSDNS
+534 KVYPDNS

>member
-42 SSDASGISSEASTVV
+42 SSDAS
-57 SSSTATL
+57 
-64 SLAVGS
+64 
-70 SDASSATTNSSDA
+70 
-83 SSATTN
+83 
-89 SSDVSSSTG
+89 SSTG
-98 SSSSS
+98 SSSSSSGTGGSSSS

-112 SNSNG
+112 SNSNA
-117 SSSSSSTGSSSSS
+117 
-130 SSTGSSSSSSSTGS
+130 
-144 SSSSSSTGSSSSSS
+144 SSSSS

-201 TSVSTTA
+201 TSVSTIA

-238 SSVDSAPSIYAGPVL
+238 SSADSAPSIYAGPVL

-392 ALQGIFATDPS
+392 ALQGIFATDPA

-411 IQEYNLNFYDNV
+411 IQEYKLDAYDNV
-423 DSTTKVVDDKVPES
+423 DSTTQVVDSKIPES

-450 DYNGVE
+450 EYNGVE

-466 NCTQYVYNRIIQLGG
+466 NCTQYVYNRIIR
-481 LVGTHMG
+481 
-488 NGGEWGINAQAQGYF
+488 F
-503 TTTVPT
+503 
-509 EGYAVSFP
+509 
-517 PGVAGSSSE
+517 AGSGAGICFQLCTGEEKYQSLPDYIKMHDFWYYCPICGAAHDSDAEIYGIIRFQNIHGLCLWSVVSSVFNNAVFQL
-526 YGHVAFVE
+526 YQRD
-534 KVYSDNS
+534 S
-541 ILVSEMNVKGNNIVS
+541 KGI
-556 ERHISAGVAAL
+556 R
-567 ATYIQPK
+567 

>member
-1 MTNNDKTKRL
+1 MKRV
-11 KKEKFIAGTALI
+11 KKQKFIAGTALL
-23 LGMTT
+23 LGMAT
-28 FGVAGHADGVTVGS
+28 FGMVGKAD
-42 SSDASGISSEASTVV
+42 D
-57 SSSTATL
+57 L
-64 SLAVGS
+64 
-70 SDASSATTNSSDA
+70 
-83 SSATTN
+83 
-89 SSDVSSSTG
+89 
-98 SSSSS
+98 
-103 SSTGSSSSS
+103 SS
-112 SNSNG
+112 SNTNG
-117 SSSSSSTGSSSSS
+117 GVDNSKVDNDNQESVKTSTEGVSSTTENANTVPGSKVT
-130 SSTGSSSSSSSTGS
+130 STVDSESAPSKTISVGTQSNISGTSDGSDSLQKTETSD
-144 SSSSSSTGSSSSSS
+144 
-158 STGNSSSSSK
+158 SSSK
-168 PSTSGSTSKPSNP
+168 PSTSDSSSKPSTSD
-181 SSSTN
+181 SSSKP
-186 NNSTSN
+186 STSN
-192 SSTTTQAPS
+192 SSSKPSTSNSSSNNNSATKPSTTTQAPP
-201 TSVSTTA
+201 VAPSTTA
-208 PSASTSTVAPSNYSQ
+208 PSATPSTTAPSNYYQNSSY
-223 DNAYYQTSTAAQIPN
+223 NQTSTAAQIPN
-238 SSVDSAPSIYAGPVL
+238 SSSDSAASVYSGPVL
-253 KTIEAAK
+253 KKIEAAK
-260 SIDKI
+260 SIEKI
-265 DTSSTEAFIKSIA
+265 DSSSTEAFIKSIA

-303 GSGQSNMSQ
+303 GSGQSNMTQ

-392 ALQGIFATDPS
+392 ALQGIFATDPE

-411 IQEYNLNFYDNV
+411 IEEYNLNFYDNV
-423 DSTTKVVDDKVPES
+423 DSTTQVLDSNIPES
-437 PLVASKLDNSAYP
+437 PLVASKLDSSTYP
-450 DYNGVE
+450 DYNGVD

-481 LVGTHMG
+481 QIGTHMG

-517 PGVAGSSSE
+517 PGVAGSSPE

-534 KVYSDNS
+534 KVYPDNS

>member
-1 MTNNDKTKRL
+1 
-11 KKEKFIAGTALI
+11 
-23 LGMTT
+23 MTT
-28 FGVAGHADGVTVGS
+28 FGVAGYADGVTDGS
-42 SSDASGISSEASTVV
+42 SSNVTLPSNVKSLDDASG
-57 SSSTATL
+57 
-64 SLAVGS
+64 
-70 SDASSATTNSSDA
+70 
-83 SSATTN
+83 
-89 SSDVSSSTG
+89 TG
-98 SSSSS
+98 S
-103 SSTGSSSSS
+103 T
-112 SNSNG
+112 
-117 SSSSSSTGSSSSS
+117 
-130 SSTGSSSSSSSTGS
+130 
-144 SSSSSSTGSSSSSS
+144 SSSS
-158 STGNSSSSSK
+158 STGNSGSSSK
-168 PSTSGSTSKPSNP
+168 PSTSGSTSKPSKP
-181 SSSTN
+181 SSSSTN
-186 NNSTSN
+186 N

-208 PSASTSTVAPSNYSQ
+208 PSTSTSTVAPSNYSQ

-238 SSVDSAPSIYAGPVL
+238 SSADSAPSIYAGPVL
-253 KTIEAAK
+253 KTIESAK

-303 GSGQSNMSQ
+303 GSGRSNMSQ

-373 EIYAGAWKSHAKTY
+373 EIYAGAWKSRAKTY

-392 ALQGIFATDPS
+392 ALQGIFATDPA

-411 IQEYNLNFYDNV
+411 IQEYKLDAYDNV
-423 DSTTKVVDDKVPES
+423 DSTTQVVDSKIPES

-450 DYNGVE
+450 EYNGVE

-567 ATYIQPK
+567 VTYIQPK

>member
-1 MTNNDKTKRL
+1 MVNTQVKRV
-11 KKEKFIAGTALI
+11 KKQKFIAGTALL
-23 LGMTT
+23 LGMAT
-28 FGVAGHADGVTVGS
+28 FGMVGKAD
-42 SSDASGISSEASTVV
+42 D
-57 SSSTATL
+57 L
-64 SLAVGS
+64 
-70 SDASSATTNSSDA
+70 
-83 SSATTN
+83 
-89 SSDVSSSTG
+89 
-98 SSSSS
+98 
-103 SSTGSSSSS
+103 SS
-112 SNSNG
+112 SNTNG
-117 SSSSSSTGSSSSS
+117 GVDNSKVDNDNQESVKTSTEGVSSTTENANTVPGSKVT
-130 SSTGSSSSSSSTGS
+130 STVDSESAPSKTISVGTQSNISGTSDGSDSLQKTETSD
-144 SSSSSSTGSSSSSS
+144 
-158 STGNSSSSSK
+158 SSSK
-168 PSTSGSTSKPSNP
+168 PSTSDSSSKPSTSD
-181 SSSTN
+181 SSSKPSTSDSSSKP
-186 NNSTSN
+186 STSN
-192 SSTTTQAPS
+192 SSSKPSTSNSSSNNNSATKPSTTTQAPP
-201 TSVSTTA
+201 VAPSTTA
-208 PSASTSTVAPSNYSQ
+208 PSNYYQNSSY
-223 DNAYYQTSTAAQIPN
+223 NQTSTAAQIPN
-238 SSVDSAPSIYAGPVL
+238 SSSDSAASVYSGPVL
-253 KTIEAAK
+253 KKIEAAK
-260 SIDKI
+260 SIEKI
-265 DTSSTEAFIKSIA
+265 DSSSTEAFIKSIA

-303 GSGQSNMSQ
+303 GSGQSNMTQ

-392 ALQGIFATDPS
+392 ALQGIFATDPE

-411 IQEYNLNFYDNV
+411 IEEYNLNFYDNV
-423 DSTTKVVDDKVPES
+423 DSTTQVLDSNIPES
-437 PLVASKLDNSAYP
+437 PLVASKLDSSTYP
-450 DYNGVE
+450 DYNGVD

-481 LVGTHMG
+481 QIGTHMG

-517 PGVAGSSSE
+517 PGVAGSSPE

-534 KVYSDNS
+534 KVYPDNS

>member
-42 SSDASGISSEASTVV
+42 SSDAS
-57 SSSTATL
+57 
-64 SLAVGS
+64 
-70 SDASSATTNSSDA
+70 
-83 SSATTN
+83 
-89 SSDVSSSTG
+89 SSTG
-98 SSSSS
+98 SSSSSSGTGGSSSS

-112 SNSNG
+112 SNSNA
-117 SSSSSSTGSSSSS
+117 
-130 SSTGSSSSSSSTGS
+130 
-144 SSSSSSTGSSSSSS
+144 SSSSS

-201 TSVSTTA
+201 TSVSTIA

-238 SSVDSAPSIYAGPVL
+238 SSADSAPSIYAGPVL

-312 QYFNIFNITGAYLGK
+312 QYFNIFNITRCL
-327 SISFKTEEFSGNNP
+327 
-341 YYIEQSFRVYS
+341 FRK
-352 NYDQALDDYINLM
+352 INF
-365 IKGTTWNS
+365 I
-373 EIYAGAWKSHAKTY
+373 
-387 QEAAQ
+387 
-392 ALQGIFATDPS
+392 
-403 YAQKLIEI
+403 
-411 IQEYNLNFYDNV
+411 
-423 DSTTKVVDDKVPES
+423 
-437 PLVASKLDNSAYP
+437 
-450 DYNGVE
+450 
-456 YPGADSYAFG
+456 
-466 NCTQYVYNRIIQLGG
+466 
-481 LVGTHMG
+481 
-488 NGGEWGINAQAQGYF
+488 
-503 TTTVPT
+503 
-509 EGYAVSFP
+509 
-517 PGVAGSSSE
+517 
-526 YGHVAFVE
+526 
-534 KVYSDNS
+534 
-541 ILVSEMNVKGNNIVS
+541 
-556 ERHISAGVAAL
+556 
-567 ATYIQPK
+567 

>member
-28 FGVAGHADGVTVGS
+28 FGVAGHADGVTVGN

-57 SSSTATL
+57 SSSAATL
-64 SLAVGS
+64 SSAVGS
-70 SDASSATTNSSDA
+70 SDT
-83 SSATTN
+83 
-89 SSDVSSSTG
+89 SSSTGSSSSSSGTG

-112 SNSNG
+112 SG
-117 SSSSSSTGSSSSS
+117 TGSSSSS
-130 SSTGSSSSSSSTGS
+130 SNSNG
-144 SSSSSSTGSSSSSS
+144 SSSSS

-208 PSASTSTVAPSNYSQ
+208 PSASTSTAAPSNYSQ

-392 ALQGIFATDPS
+392 ALQGIFATDPA

-411 IQEYNLNFYDNV
+411 IQEYKLDAYDNV
-423 DSTTKVVDDKVPES
+423 DSTTQVVDSKIPES

-450 DYNGVE
+450 EYNGVE

-556 ERHISAGVAAL
+556 ERHISVGVAAL

>member
-1 MTNNDKTKRL
+1 LVNTQVKRV
-11 KKEKFIAGTALI
+11 KKQKFIAGTALL
-23 LGMTT
+23 LGMAT
-28 FGVAGHADGVTVGS
+28 FGMVGKAD
-42 SSDASGISSEASTVV
+42 D
-57 SSSTATL
+57 L
-64 SLAVGS
+64 
-70 SDASSATTNSSDA
+70 
-83 SSATTN
+83 
-89 SSDVSSSTG
+89 
-98 SSSSS
+98 
-103 SSTGSSSSS
+103 SS
-112 SNSNG
+112 SNTNG
-117 SSSSSSTGSSSSS
+117 GVDNSKVDNDNQESVKTSTEGVSSTTENANTVPGSKVT
-130 SSTGSSSSSSSTGS
+130 STVDSESAPSKTISVGTQSNISGTSDGSDSLQKTETSD
-144 SSSSSSTGSSSSSS
+144 
-158 STGNSSSSSK
+158 SSSK
-168 PSTSGSTSKPSNP
+168 PSTSDSSSKPSTSD
-181 SSSTN
+181 SSSKP
-186 NNSTSN
+186 STSN
-192 SSTTTQAPS
+192 SSSKPSTSNSSSNNNSATKPSTTTQAPP
-201 TSVSTTA
+201 VAPSTTA
-208 PSASTSTVAPSNYSQ
+208 PSTTAPSNYYQNSSY
-223 DNAYYQTSTAAQIPN
+223 NQTSTAAQIPN
-238 SSVDSAPSIYAGPVL
+238 SSSDSAASVYSGPVL
-253 KTIEAAK
+253 KRIEAAK
-260 SIDKI
+260 PIEKI
-265 DTSSTEAFIKSIA
+265 DSSSTEAFIKSIA

-303 GSGQSNMSQ
+303 GSGQSNMTQ

-392 ALQGIFATDPS
+392 ALQGIFATDPE

-411 IQEYNLNFYDNV
+411 IEEYNLNFYDNV
-423 DSTTKVVDDKVPES
+423 DSTTQVLDSNIPES
-437 PLVASKLDNSAYP
+437 PLVASKLDSSTYP
-450 DYNGVE
+450 DYNGVD

-481 LVGTHMG
+481 QIGTHMG

-517 PGVAGSSSE
+517 PGVAGSSPE

-534 KVYSDNS
+534 KVYPDNS

>member
-1 MTNNDKTKRL
+1 MVNTQVKRV
-11 KKEKFIAGTALI
+11 KKQKFIAGTALL
-23 LGMTT
+23 LGMAT
-28 FGVAGHADGVTVGS
+28 FGMVGKAD
-42 SSDASGISSEASTVV
+42 D
-57 SSSTATL
+57 L
-64 SLAVGS
+64 
-70 SDASSATTNSSDA
+70 
-83 SSATTN
+83 
-89 SSDVSSSTG
+89 
-98 SSSSS
+98 
-103 SSTGSSSSS
+103 SS
-112 SNSNG
+112 SNTNG
-117 SSSSSSTGSSSSS
+117 GVDNSKVDNDNQESVKTSTEGVSSTTENANTVPGSKVT
-130 SSTGSSSSSSSTGS
+130 STVDSESAPSKTISVGTQSNISGTSDGSDSLQKTETSD
-144 SSSSSSTGSSSSSS
+144 
-158 STGNSSSSSK
+158 SSSK
-168 PSTSGSTSKPSNP
+168 PSTSDSSSKPSTSD
-181 SSSTN
+181 SSSKP
-186 NNSTSN
+186 STSN
-192 SSTTTQAPS
+192 SSSKPSTSNSSSNNNSATKPSTTTQAPP
-201 TSVSTTA
+201 VAPSTTA
-208 PSASTSTVAPSNYSQ
+208 PSATPSTTAPSNYYQNSSY
-223 DNAYYQTSTAAQIPN
+223 NQTSTAAQIPN
-238 SSVDSAPSIYAGPVL
+238 SSSDSAASVYSGPVL
-253 KTIEAAK
+253 KKIEAAK
-260 SIDKI
+260 PIEKI
-265 DTSSTEAFIKSIA
+265 DSSSTEAFIKSIA

-303 GSGQSNMSQ
+303 GSGQSNMTQ

-392 ALQGIFATDPS
+392 ALQGIFATDPE

-411 IQEYNLNFYDNV
+411 IEEYNLNFYDNV
-423 DSTTKVVDDKVPES
+423 DSTTQVLDSNIPES
-437 PLVASKLDNSAYP
+437 PLVASKLDSSTYP
-450 DYNGVE
+450 DYNGVD

-481 LVGTHMG
+481 QIGTHMG

-517 PGVAGSSSE
+517 PGVAGSSPE

-534 KVYSDNS
+534 KVYPDNS

>member
-1 MTNNDKTKRL
+1 MVNTQVKRV
-11 KKEKFIAGTALI
+11 KKQKFIAGTALL
-23 LGMTT
+23 LGMAT
-28 FGVAGHADGVTVGS
+28 FGMVGKAD
-42 SSDASGISSEASTVV
+42 D
-57 SSSTATL
+57 L
-64 SLAVGS
+64 
-70 SDASSATTNSSDA
+70 
-83 SSATTN
+83 
-89 SSDVSSSTG
+89 
-98 SSSSS
+98 
-103 SSTGSSSSS
+103 SS
-112 SNSNG
+112 SNTNG
-117 SSSSSSTGSSSSS
+117 GVDNSKVDNDNQESVKTSTEGVSSTTENANTVPGSKVT
-130 SSTGSSSSSSSTGS
+130 STVDSESAPSKTISVGTQSNISGTSDGSDSLQKTETSD
-144 SSSSSSTGSSSSSS
+144 
-158 STGNSSSSSK
+158 SSSK
-168 PSTSGSTSKPSNP
+168 PSTSDSSSKPSTSD
-181 SSSTN
+181 SSSKP
-186 NNSTSN
+186 STSN
-192 SSTTTQAPS
+192 SSSKPSTSNSSSNNNSATKPSTTTQAPP
-201 TSVSTTA
+201 VAPSTTA
-208 PSASTSTVAPSNYSQ
+208 PSATPSTTAPSNYYQNSSY
-223 DNAYYQTSTAAQIPN
+223 NQTSTAAQIPN
-238 SSVDSAPSIYAGPVL
+238 SSSDSAASVYSGPVL
-253 KTIEAAK
+253 KKIEAAK
-260 SIDKI
+260 SIEKI
-265 DTSSTEAFIKSIA
+265 DSSSTEAFIKSIA

-303 GSGQSNMSQ
+303 GSGQSNMTQ

-392 ALQGIFATDPS
+392 ALQGIFATDPE

-411 IQEYNLNFYDNV
+411 IEEYNLNFYDNV
-423 DSTTKVVDDKVPES
+423 DSTTQVLDSNIPES
-437 PLVASKLDNSAYP
+437 PLVASKLDSSTYP
-450 DYNGVE
+450 DYNGVD

-481 LVGTHMG
+481 QIGTHMG

-517 PGVAGSSSE
+517 PGVAGSSPE

-534 KVYSDNS
+534 KVYPDNS

>member
-1 MTNNDKTKRL
+1 MNNDKVKRL

-28 FGVAGHADGVTVGS
+28 FGVAGYADGVTDGS
-42 SSDASGISSEASTVV
+42 SSNVTLPSNVKSLDDASG
-57 SSSTATL
+57 
-64 SLAVGS
+64 
-70 SDASSATTNSSDA
+70 
-83 SSATTN
+83 
-89 SSDVSSSTG
+89 TG
-98 SSSSS
+98 S
-103 SSTGSSSSS
+103 T
-112 SNSNG
+112 
-117 SSSSSSTGSSSSS
+117 
-130 SSTGSSSSSSSTGS
+130 
-144 SSSSSSTGSSSSSS
+144 SSSS
-158 STGNSSSSSK
+158 STGNSGSSSK
-168 PSTSGSTSKPSNP
+168 PSTSGSTSKPSKP
-181 SSSTN
+181 SSSSTN
-186 NNSTSN
+186 N

-208 PSASTSTVAPSNYSQ
+208 PSTSTSTVAPSNYSQ

-238 SSVDSAPSIYAGPVL
+238 SSADSAPSIYAGPVL
-253 KTIEAAK
+253 KTIESAK

-303 GSGQSNMSQ
+303 GSGRSNMSQ

-373 EIYAGAWKSHAKTY
+373 EIYAGAWKSRAKTY

-392 ALQGIFATDPS
+392 ALQGIFATDPA

-411 IQEYNLNFYDNV
+411 IQEYKLDAYDNV
-423 DSTTKVVDDKVPES
+423 DSTTQVVDSKIPES

-450 DYNGVE
+450 EYNGVE

-567 ATYIQPK
+567 VTYIQPK

>member
-1 MTNNDKTKRL
+1 MVNTQVKRV
-11 KKEKFIAGTALI
+11 KKQKFIAGTALL
-23 LGMTT
+23 LGMAT
-28 FGVAGHADGVTVGS
+28 FGMVGKAD
-42 SSDASGISSEASTVV
+42 D
-57 SSSTATL
+57 L
-64 SLAVGS
+64 
-70 SDASSATTNSSDA
+70 
-83 SSATTN
+83 
-89 SSDVSSSTG
+89 
-98 SSSSS
+98 
-103 SSTGSSSSS
+103 SS
-112 SNSNG
+112 SNTNG
-117 SSSSSSTGSSSSS
+117 GVDNSKVDNDNQESVKTSTEGVSSTTENANTEPGSKVTLTVDSESAPSKTIS
-130 SSTGSSSSSSSTGS
+130 AGTQSNISGTSDGSDSLPKTETSD
-144 SSSSSSTGSSSSSS
+144 
-158 STGNSSSSSK
+158 SSSK
-168 PSTSGSTSKPSNP
+168 PSTSNSSSKP
-181 SSSTN
+181 
-186 NNSTSN
+186 STSN
-192 SSTTTQAPS
+192 SSSNNNSATKPSTTTQAPP
-201 TSVSTTA
+201 VAPSTTA
-208 PSASTSTVAPSNYSQ
+208 PSATPSTTAPSNYYQNSSY
-223 DNAYYQTSTAAQIPN
+223 NQTSTAAQIPN
-238 SSVDSAPSIYAGPVL
+238 SSSDSAASVYSGPVL
-253 KTIEAAK
+253 KKIEAAK
-260 SIDKI
+260 PIEKI
-265 DTSSTEAFIKSIA
+265 DSSSTEAFIKSIA

-303 GSGQSNMSQ
+303 GSGQSNMTQ

-392 ALQGIFATDPS
+392 ALQGIFATDPE

-411 IQEYNLNFYDNV
+411 IEEYNLNFYDNV
-423 DSTTKVVDDKVPES
+423 DSTTQVLDSNIPES
-437 PLVASKLDNSAYP
+437 PLVASKLDSSTYP

-466 NCTQYVYNRIIQLGG
+466 NCTKYVYNRIIQLGG
-481 LVGTHMG
+481 QIGTHMG

-517 PGVAGSSSE
+517 PGVAGSSPE

-534 KVYSDNS
+534 KVYPDNS